1 MNRIISGSECIKK
14 NKWKKGEKVDEK
26 AVKVVGLWF
35 YQSLNTEAPVIH
47 TVWTVSKYGVY

>member
-1 MNRIISGSECIKK
+1 MAANALKKTSE
-14 NKWKKGEKVDEK
+14 KKGEKVDEK

-47 TVWTVSKYGVY
+47 TV